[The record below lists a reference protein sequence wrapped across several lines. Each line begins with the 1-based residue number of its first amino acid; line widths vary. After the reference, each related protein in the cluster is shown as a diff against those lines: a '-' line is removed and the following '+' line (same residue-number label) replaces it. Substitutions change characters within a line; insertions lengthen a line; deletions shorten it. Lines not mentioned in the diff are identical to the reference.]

1 MPVNPLSP
9 TFQRQRVLTGFGV
22 PAQERLSRAH
32 VLVIGAGGLASTLL
46 PVLAAA
52 GVGSLTI
59 VDDDTVAESN
69 LHRQTMHTPGDI
81 GRSKAVSA
89 TIRLAS
95 LAPDAELR
103 AVEGRFD
110 AVTAEGLL
118 HGVDVLVDAS
128 DNPATVM
135 LADRVAAERGI
146 PLVWGSALGYA
157 GQAGVAWDAR
167 GTDYRDLFPHGPD
180 SSADTCDM
188 IGVLPSVCA
197 VSGAFMAT
205 EALKLLTGIGEPLIG
220 RVAAYDARTGR
231 TREIAYR
238 RDESARA
245 AAQSIET
252 TPLSSDDQN
261 AVSPEELRDL
271 LTASYPP
278 LLIDVREPWE
288 ADIAAIPGNVLIP
301 LTELPRRAPE
311 LDTGHPIV
319 LYCHRGTRSR
329 QALDQL
335 LQLGFSDV
343 RHLTGG
349 IDAWAVRIDP
359 TASRY

>member
-128 DNPATVM
+128 DNPCLLYTSDA
-135 LADRVAAERGI
+135 ADE
-146 PLVWGSALGYA
+146 
-157 GQAGVAWDAR
+157 
-167 GTDYRDLFPHGPD
+167 
-180 SSADTCDM
+180 
-188 IGVLPSVCA
+188 
-197 VSGAFMAT
+197 
-205 EALKLLTGIGEPLIG
+205 
-220 RVAAYDARTGR
+220 
-231 TREIAYR
+231 
-238 RDESARA
+238 
-245 AAQSIET
+245 
-252 TPLSSDDQN
+252 
-261 AVSPEELRDL
+261 
-271 LTASYPP
+271 
-278 LLIDVREPWE
+278 
-288 ADIAAIPGNVLIP
+288 
-301 LTELPRRAPE
+301 
-311 LDTGHPIV
+311 
-319 LYCHRGTRSR
+319 
-329 QALDQL
+329 
-335 LQLGFSDV
+335 
-343 RHLTGG
+343 
-349 IDAWAVRIDP
+349 
-359 TASRY
+359 